1 MSIRCAGRRLGL
13 KHIQPRGSIG
23 PRLFSSSI
31 SRFQDGKPAAA
42 AEERTTH
49 FGFQN
54 VAESL
59 KESKVRDVFNSVAKN
74 YDTMNDAMSFGI
86 HRLWKDQ
93 FVQQLNPGK
102 KSIFSEPMTILD
114 LAGGTGDIAFRMLDH
129 ARTVN
134 GDPETRVKVVDINE
148 EMLREGMKRA
158 HSLGYRTEG
167 EDAPISFLV
176 QNGETLEAI
185 PDNSIDLLTIAFG
198 IRNFTDKEKALATAY
213 RVLKKGGV
221 FACLEFSKVNNF
233 VLDQIYQRYSFS
245 VIPMMGQLIAGDRD
259 SYQYL
264 VESIVKFPSQKDFA
278 RMIQDAGFQLAG
290 KGWQD
295 LTFGV
300 AAIHTGVKL

>member
-1 MSIRCAGRRLGL
+1 MSMRGAGRVLRLRPSRAWATVY
-13 KHIQPRGSIG
+13 PRS
-23 PRLFSSSI
+23 FSTAGA
-31 SRFQDGKPAAA
+31 RFQDGKSA

-54 VAESL
+54 ITESM
-59 KESKVRDVFNSVAKN
+59 KESKVREVFDSVAKN
-74 YDTMNDAMSFGI
+74 YDTMNDVMSFGI

-114 LAGGTGDIAFRMLDH
+114 LAGGTGDIAFRMLNH

-134 GDPETRVKVVDINE
+134 GDSETRVKVVDINE
-148 EMLREGMKRA
+148 EMLKEGVKRA
-158 HSLGYRTEG
+158 HALGYRTEG
-167 EDAPISFLV
+167 EDAPISFMV

-198 IRNFTDKEKALATAY
+198 IRNFTDKEKALSTAH

-233 VLDQIYQRYSFS
+233 ILDQIYRRYSFS

-264 VESIVKFPSQKDFA
+264 FPSQKDFA
-278 RMIQDAGFQLAG
+278 GMIRDAGFQLAG

-300 AAIHTGVKL
+300 AAVHTGVKL

>member
-13 KHIQPRGSIG
+13 KHIRSRASIQ
-23 PRLFSSSI
+23 PRLFSSSSGQI
-31 SRFQDGKPAAA
+31 QNDKPI

-148 EMLREGMKRA
+148 EMLREGMNRA

-167 EDAPISFLV
+167 EED
-176 QNGETLEAI
+176 I

-198 IRNFTDKEKALATAY
+198 IRNFTNKEKALSTAY

-221 FACLEFSKVNNF
+221 FSCLEFSKVNNF
-233 VLDQIYQRYSFS
+233 ILDQIYRRYSFS

-300 AAIHTGVKL
+300 AAVHTGVKL